1 MKFTKFGNWNLNIS
15 ESENKQVNILKD
27 EQRLILLDGE
37 NYYLLYAQL
46 EEGSIVFQNVDNDVL
61 IKMNLDENK
70 IEISFKKE
78 EL

>member
-61 IKMNLDENK
+61 IKMNLD
-70 IEISFKKE
+70 
-78 EL
+78 